1 MTSRQMSM
9 AIYVDGRFI
18 FTDRATGDGRVNRGN
33 VTTRD
38 LIKSQ
43 VDMADMSLVLN
54 DFIGDTYRYG
64 EKVDLST
71 DDKSALI
78 SLLS

>member
-1 MTSRQMSM
+1 M
-9 AIYVDGRFI
+9 AVYVDGRFV
-18 FTDRATGDGRVNRGN
+18 FTDRATGNGRVNRGN
-33 VTTRD
+33 VTTRE
-38 LIKSQ
+38 LIQSQ
-43 VDMADMSLVLN
+43 IDIADMSLILN

-64 EKVDLST
+64 EKVDLTT